1 MIKKEYYKTRKD
13 GVKLYKTYSDTDHQI
28 INKKTGVVYSEA
40 IDINQNEEYD
50 EAVEYVEID
59 GVESYEEVLECL
71 ENTKNISRK
80 INRLNLTDNEALSV
94 KEVYPTWESKI
105 GNTIEQGFILLYNDN
120 LWRARQTHTA
130 LEIYPPSIN
139 TAALYEIIEYKH
151 SGTIDDPIHYVPPME
166 IFEGKYYI
174 EDGILYLCIRNSE
187 ISLSHNLKD
196 LIKKYHFRLNNLTVY
211 LYKRN

>member
-1 MIKKEYYKTRKD
+1 MIKKEYYKTRED
-13 GVKLYKTYSDTDHQI
+13 GVKLYKTHSDTDHQI
-28 INKKTGVVYSEA
+28 RNKRTESVYSDA
-40 IDINQNEEYD
+40 IDIREDEEY
-50 EAVEYVEID
+50 EEIDAYIEMD
-59 GVESYEEVLECL
+59 GVESYQEVLECL

-130 LEIYPPSIN
+130 LEVYPPSIN
-139 TAALYEIIEYKH
+139 TASLYEIIEYKH
-151 SGTIDDPIHYVPPME
+151 NGTIDDPIPYIPPME

-174 EDGILYLCIRNSE
+174 EENVLYLCTRDSGAP
-187 ISLSHNLKD
+187 LSHNLKD
-196 LIKKYHFRLNNLTVY
+196 LINIYVNKI
-211 LYKRN
+211 